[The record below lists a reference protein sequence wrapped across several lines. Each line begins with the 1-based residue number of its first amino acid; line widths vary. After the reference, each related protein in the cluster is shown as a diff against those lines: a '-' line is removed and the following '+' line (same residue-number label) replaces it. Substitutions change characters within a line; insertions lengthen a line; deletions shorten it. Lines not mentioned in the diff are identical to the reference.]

1 MFMLTCCVQALIKT
15 PYFFRIYFAGSES
28 STRWCGFMNGA
39 VQAGKRAAL
48 EVIYRFHPQAVD
60 YKEMQETFTVS
71 TNKMPTKRSF
81 SYLKFS
87 VGIGTVIGSSL
98 LFAVY
103 YYKIRK

>member
-1 MFMLTCCVQALIKT
+1 MLIYSVQTIIKAS
-15 PYFFRIYFAGSES
+15 YFFRIYFAGSES
-28 STRWCGFMNGA
+28 ATRWCGFMNGA

-48 EVIYRFHPQAVD
+48 EVIYRFHPQAIYD
-60 YKEMQETFTVS
+60 EEMQDTFTVS
-71 TNKMPTKRSF
+71 TNKIPTQRSY

-87 VGIGTVIGSSL
+87 MGIGTVIGSSL